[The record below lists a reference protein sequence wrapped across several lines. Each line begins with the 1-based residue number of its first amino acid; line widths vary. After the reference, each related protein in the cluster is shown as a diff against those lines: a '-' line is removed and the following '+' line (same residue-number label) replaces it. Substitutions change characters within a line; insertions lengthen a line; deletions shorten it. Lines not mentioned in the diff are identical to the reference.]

1 MSEVD
6 VHTVDKNTLVDVA
19 DSSHENGL
27 VWNDGN
33 SRIRSNYWG
42 CIWLCYC
49 GWDCNKG
56 CLVYICISNKCFDT
70 EMETQNMSTGENIKR
85 IRNKRGITQKELGI
99 AIGFGE
105 ESASPR
111 IAQYETGSRT
121 PRDEILKKI
130 AEVLQVDQRNIAIPT
145 GYKEEDMIYRLLVL
159 EDYFPEMK
167 LERNTQTGDV
177 VINFHNKK
185 LNDFLLTWGVMR
197 GKREQG
203 LISEEEYLNWKYRM

>member
-1 MSEVD
+1 
-6 VHTVDKNTLVDVA
+6 
-19 DSSHENGL
+19 
-27 VWNDGN
+27 
-33 SRIRSNYWG
+33 
-42 CIWLCYC
+42 
-49 GWDCNKG
+49 
-56 CLVYICISNKCFDT
+56 
-70 EMETQNMSTGENIKR
+70 MSTGENIKR

-130 AEVLQVDQRNIAIPT
+130 ANVLRVDQRNIAIPT

-203 LISEEEYLNWKYRM
+203 LISEEEYLNWKYKMQIVNK